1 MNWEKVIC
9 YDCNLIND
17 YFITVKLGL
26 NLCRCNGCGKY
37 LGNKPNTEE
46 EERKRIKNLNK
57 VNWNDIECTAC
68 SSKNYT
74 VTPKGSNLITRC
86 DDCNHFIGCKPQNSK
101 DPLWIMPFGQYKG
114 EEISKI
120 DNPKYFEWLIK
131 ESKIKG
137 RLLLAL
143 ENRLAEL
150 IINEK

>member
-26 NLCRCNGCGKY
+26 NICRCNGCGKY
-37 LGNKPNTEE
+37 LGNKPNTEK
-46 EERKRIKNLNK
+46 EERERIENLNK
-57 VNWNDIECTAC
+57 DE
-68 SSKNYT
+68 
-74 VTPKGSNLITRC
+74 
-86 DDCNHFIGCKPQNSK
+86 
-101 DPLWIMPFGQYKG
+101 PLWIMPFGQYKG
-114 EEISKI
+114 QEISKI
-120 DNPKYFEWLIK
+120 DDPEYFEWLIK

-137 RLLLAL
+137 CLLLAL